1 MKNIAILG
9 ATGSIG
15 MSTLDVMSLHPEKYN
30 VFALSA
36 NSNWKKMEQLCIKH
50 MPKFAVMANEE
61 AAQSLRKVAPD
72 QVTVLQGE
80 SALNDIASHQN
91 TDFVMAAIVGS
102 AGLSSTFAA
111 VTSGKRV
118 MLANKES
125 LVLGGNLLTNAAKK
139 YGAELIP
146 VDSEHSAIFQ
156 CLQGGKQGLNKIQL
170 TASGGPFLK
179 LSPTDLCNVT
189 PIQACKHPKWKMGRK
204 ISVDSATMMNK
215 GLEVIEAH
223 FLFELLPS
231 KIEVV
236 IHPQSIVHSFVYF
249 DDGSVLSQLG
259 LPDMRSAISYALS
272 HPNRQ
277 NSGVGDLDLTKQK
290 PLEFLSPDL
299 DKFKCLGLAYDALE
313 QGESVPG
320 TLNAANEVA
329 VEAFLNKKIGFLDIS
344 ETIEKVLAIAPI
356 SKLDTLASVVEN
368 DHLSRQIARSVI
380 EPNLS

>member
-1 MKNIAILG
+1 MKNVAILG

>member
-1 MKNIAILG
+1 MKNVTILG

-15 MSTLDVMSLHPEKYN
+15 INTLDVMSRHPEKYN

-36 NSNWKKMEQLCIKH
+36 NNSWEKMQKLCIKH
-50 MPKFAVMANEE
+50 LPEFAVMVNEE
-61 AAQSLRKVAPD
+61 AAEKLKKVVPD
-72 QVTVLQGE
+72 GVMVLQGE
-80 SALNDIASHQN
+80 AALNDIASHQN

-111 VTSGKRV
+111 ATSGKRV

-125 LVLGGNLLTNAAKK
+125 LVLGGNLLINVAKAS
-139 YGAELIP
+139 GAELIP

-156 CLQGGKQGLNKIQL
+156 CLQAGKEGLNKIQL

-179 LSPTDLCNVT
+179 TPAAELYNVT
-189 PIQACKHPKWKMGRK
+189 PKQACNHPKWKMGQK

-223 FLFELLPS
+223 FLFQLSPS

-236 IHPQSIVHSFVYF
+236 IHPQSIIHSFVYF
-249 DDGSVLSQLG
+249 NDGSVLSQLG

-272 HPNRQ
+272 YPSRQ
-277 NSGVGDLDLTKQK
+277 ISGVEELDLTKQSS
-290 PLEFLSPDL
+290 LEFLSPDM
-299 DKFKCLGLAYDALE
+299 DRFKCLGLAYDALK
-313 QGESVPG
+313 QGKSVPG

-344 ETIEKVLAIAPI
+344 KTIEKTLDTTPI
-356 SKLDTLASVVEN
+356 SNLDTLASVVEN
-368 DHLSRQIARSVI
+368 DHLSRKIAQSFI
-380 EPNLS
+380 KLSHS

>member
-1 MKNIAILG
+1 MKNVAILG

-15 MSTLDVMSLHPEKYN
+15 ISTLDVMSRHPEKYN

-36 NSNWKKMEQLCIKH
+36 NNSWEKMEKLCVKH
-50 MPKFAVMANEE
+50 LPKFAVMTNEE
-61 AAQSLRKVAPD
+61 AAESLRKVAPD
-72 QVTVLQGE
+72 GVTVLQGE
-80 SALNDIASHQN
+80 AALNDIASHQN

-111 VTSGKRV
+111 AISGKRV

-125 LVLGGNLLTNAAKK
+125 LVLGGNLLINAAKES
-139 YGAELIP
+139 GAELIP

-156 CLQGGKQGLNKIQL
+156 CLQAGKEGFNKIQL

-179 LSPTDLCNVT
+179 TPLKELYNVT
-189 PIQACKHPKWKMGRK
+189 PKQACNHPKWRMGQK

-223 FLFELLPS
+223 FLFQLSPS
-231 KIEVV
+231 RIEVV
-236 IHPQSIVHSFVYF
+236 IHPQSIIHSFVYF
-249 DDGSVLSQLG
+249 NDGSVLSQLG

-272 HPNRQ
+272 YPSRQ
-277 NSGVGDLDLTKQK
+277 ISGVEALDLTKQ
-290 PLEFLSPDL
+290 PSLEFLSPDM
-299 DKFKCLGLAYDALE
+299 DRFKCLGLAYDALE
-313 QGESVPG
+313 QGKSVPG

-344 ETIEKVLAIAPI
+344 KTIEKTLATAPI
-356 SKLDTLASVVEN
+356 SSLDTLASVVEN
-368 DHLSRQIARSVI
+368 DHLSRKIAQSLI
-380 EPNLS
+380 KPNHS

>member
-1 MKNIAILG
+1 MKNVTILG

-15 MSTLDVMSLHPEKYN
+15 INTLDVMSRHPEKYN

-36 NSNWKKMEQLCIKH
+36 NDSWEKMEKLCIKH
-50 MPKFAVMANEE
+50 LPKFAVMVNEE
-61 AAQSLRKVAPD
+61 AAENLKKVAPD
-72 QVTVLQGE
+72 GVMVLQGE
-80 SALNDIASHQN
+80 AALNDIASHQN

-111 VTSGKRV
+111 ATSGKRV

-125 LVLGGNLLTNAAKK
+125 LVLGGNLLINTAKAS
-139 YGAELIP
+139 GAELIP

-156 CLQGGKQGLNKIQL
+156 CLQAGKEGLNKIQL

-179 LSPTDLCNVT
+179 TPAAELYNVT
-189 PIQACKHPKWKMGRK
+189 PKQACNHPKWKMGQK

-223 FLFELLPS
+223 FLFQLSPS
-231 KIEVV
+231 KIKVV
-236 IHPQSIVHSFVYF
+236 IHPQSIIHSFVYF
-249 DDGSVLSQLG
+249 NDGSVLSQLG

-272 HPNRQ
+272 YPSRQ
-277 NSGVGDLDLTKQK
+277 ISGVEDLDLTKQSS
-290 PLEFLSPDL
+290 LEFLSPDM
-299 DKFKCLGLAYDALE
+299 DRFKCLGLAYDALE
-313 QGESVPG
+313 QGKSVPG

-344 ETIEKVLAIAPI
+344 KTIEKTLATTPI
-356 SKLDTLASVVEN
+356 SNLDTLASVVEN
-368 DHLSRQIARSVI
+368 DHLSRKIAQSFI
-380 EPNLS
+380 KPSHS

>member
-1 MKNIAILG
+1 MKNVTILG

-15 MSTLDVMSLHPEKYN
+15 INTLDVMSRHPEKYN

-36 NSNWKKMEQLCIKH
+36 NDSWEKMEKLCIKH
-50 MPKFAVMANEE
+50 LPKFAVMVNEE
-61 AAQSLRKVAPD
+61 AAENLKKVAPD
-72 QVTVLQGE
+72 GVMVLQGE
-80 SALNDIASHQN
+80 AALNDIASHQN

-111 VTSGKRV
+111 ATSGKRV

-125 LVLGGNLLTNAAKK
+125 LVLGGNLLINTAKAS
-139 YGAELIP
+139 GAELIP

-156 CLQGGKQGLNKIQL
+156 CLQAGKEGLNKIQL

-179 LSPTDLCNVT
+179 TPATELYNVT
-189 PIQACKHPKWKMGRK
+189 PKQACNHPKWKMGQK

-223 FLFELLPS
+223 FLFQLSPS

-236 IHPQSIVHSFVYF
+236 IHPQSIIHSFVYF
-249 DDGSVLSQLG
+249 NDGSVLSQLG

-272 HPNRQ
+272 YPSRQ
-277 NSGVGDLDLTKQK
+277 ISGVEDLDLTKQSS
-290 PLEFLSPDL
+290 LEFLSPDM
-299 DKFKCLGLAYDALE
+299 DRFKCLGLAYDALE
-313 QGESVPG
+313 QGKSVPG

-344 ETIEKVLAIAPI
+344 KTIEKTLATAPI
-356 SKLDTLASVVEN
+356 SNLDTLASVVEN
-368 DHLSRQIARSVI
+368 DHLSRKIAQSFI
-380 EPNLS
+380 